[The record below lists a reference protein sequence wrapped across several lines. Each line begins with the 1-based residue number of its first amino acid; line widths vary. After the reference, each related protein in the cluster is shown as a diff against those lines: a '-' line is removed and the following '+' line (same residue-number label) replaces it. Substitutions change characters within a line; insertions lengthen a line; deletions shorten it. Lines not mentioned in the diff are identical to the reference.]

1 MAKDLR
7 VNEID
12 SNPALDDIF
21 DVADGGEVLIYTL
34 PRPAGP
40 ASAPAGATLLATLNL
55 PNPAF
60 LAADDGV
67 KTANAIPG
75 ASAVGTGDAAWFR
88 IRLPGGRGVVDGQE
102 TYGKGSVQNL
112 YPLDRYALGQDP
124 GYGQLTV
131 TIGMYYRV
139 TGDSTQNRGVQP
151 DISLPSAINAEDVD
165 VATQALITQGFR
177 ILTQGDISR

>member
-88 IRLPGGRGVVDGQE
+88 IRLPGGRGVVDG
-102 TYGKGSVQNL
+102 
-112 YPLDRYALGQDP
+112 
-124 GYGQLTV
+124 
-131 TIGMYYRV
+131 TIGITPGQFDMVVPVVSVVPGIIFLV
-139 TGDSTQNRGVQP
+139 TEMSFTMPMTG
-151 DISLPSAINAEDVD
+151 
-165 VATQALITQGFR
+165 
-177 ILTQGDISR
+177 